1 MNRDV
6 ENMVQKKMA
15 LSDPQDDKL
24 TPFRHQAAV
33 IKRNKQATAE
43 KLEELKTILR
53 DTESRLSEKQTQ
65 VCAQPILF
73 RCFFLLVF
81 IPVQGRQ

>member
-1 MNRDV
+1 
-6 ENMVQKKMA
+6 MVQKKMA

-65 VCAQPILF
+65 VCTHCTQPILIQ
-73 RCFFLLVF
+73 CFLLF
-81 IPVQGRQ
+81 LSMYMIILHDNQ